1 MTPSS
6 TAQSETPN
14 LVDKR
19 ALARER
25 ARIPRPRVRLARF
38 EDYDQIIRL
47 EATLNPDTLSR
58 DDWRMLWLGNPLWQQ
73 VSSWWKIG
81 WVLEIPGGEIVGC
94 MGNLPTRYHFRGEHL
109 MAASGRGW
117 MVLPEYRAYGSARRL
132 LEAHLQQPSVDFVLD
147 TSVSPEASERF
158 GFLAKK
164 VPPADWETVAYFVT
178 GYRAFAARALHK
190 LKVPF
195 AEGLA
200 PAGAVA
206 LSLRDTIFGKR
217 FAKHSAFTIE
227 EAGAFDSRF
236 DDFWAELLRQKSETI
251 LAARDSATLS
261 WHFAMPMRNRRLW
274 ILTASRNRQLRAY
287 AIFERKDTGEELR
300 RMRLVDYQTIEQ
312 DIRPPRGS
320 ARGCAAPMR
329 RRRRLRSRQVGAWA
343 GKDARLRRVR
353 AVPAKTALAVL
364 VPRLQFGTRRDP
376 AASRSFGNRRSTTA
390 TPASVRE
397 T

>member
-1 MTPSS
+1 LTPSS
-6 TAQSETPN
+6 TARSEAPN

-38 EDYDQIIRL
+38 EDYDQIIAL

-73 VSSWWKIG
+73 VGAWWKIG
-81 WVLEIPGGEIVGC
+81 WVLEIPNGEIVGC

-117 MVLPEYRAYGSARRL
+117 IVLPEYRAYGSARRL
-132 LEAHLQQPSVDFVLD
+132 LEAHLAQPSVDFVLD

-195 AEGLA
+195 AETLA
-200 PAGAVA
+200 PAGGVV
-206 LSLRDTIFGKR
+206 LNLRDTIFGKR
-217 FAKHSAFTIE
+217 FSKHSAFTIE
-227 EAGAFDSRF
+227 EAGAFD
-236 DDFWAELLRQKSETI
+236 
-251 LAARDSATLS
+251 
-261 WHFAMPMRNRRLW
+261 
-274 ILTASRNRQLRAY
+274 
-287 AIFERKDTGEELR
+287 
-300 RMRLVDYQTIEQ
+300 
-312 DIRPPRGS
+312 
-320 ARGCAAPMR
+320 
-329 RRRRLRSRQVGAWA
+329 
-343 GKDARLRRVR
+343 
-353 AVPAKTALAVL
+353 
-364 VPRLQFGTRRDP
+364 
-376 AASRSFGNRRSTTA
+376 
-390 TPASVRE
+390 
-397 T
+397 

>member
-6 TAQSETPN
+6 TAQSEAPN
-14 LVDKR
+14 LVNKR

-25 ARIPRPRVRLARF
+25 ARVPRPRVRLARF
-38 EDYDQIIRL
+38 EDYDQIIAL

-58 DDWRMLWLGNPLWQQ
+58 DDWRMLWLGNPLWPQ
-73 VSSWWKIG
+73 VSAWWKIG
-81 WVLEIPGGEIVGC
+81 WVLEIPNGEIVGC

-132 LEAHLQQPSVDFVLD
+132 LEAHLHQPSVDFVLD
-147 TSVSPEASERF
+147 TSVSQEASERF
-158 GFLAKK
+158 GFLAKH
-164 VPPADWETVAYFVT
+164 VPAADWETIAYFVT

-195 AEGLA
+195 AETLA
-200 PAGAVA
+200 PAGGIA
-206 LSLRDTIFGKR
+206 LNLRDTIFGKR
-217 FAKHSAFTIE
+217 FSKHSAFTIE
-227 EAGAFDSRF
+227 EAGGFDSRF
-236 DDFWAELLRQKSETI
+236 DAFWAELLRQKSETV

-261 WHFAMPMRNRRLW
+261 WHFAMPMRNSRLW

-312 DIRPPRGS
+312 DTDLLEDLL
-320 ARGCAAPMR
+320 AA
-329 RRRRLRSRQVGAWA
+329 A
-343 GKDARLRRVR
+343 LRRCV
-353 AVPAKTALAVL
+353 AEDVCVLDKSGLGLAKMRVFDESAPYRRKQPWPFWYRVSNSAFADDLRQ
-364 VPRLQFGTRRDP
+364 PQFWEPTEYDGD
-376 AASRSFGNRRSTTA
+376 ASIS
-390 TPASVRE
+390 
-397 T
+397 

>member
-1 MTPSS
+1 LTPSS
-6 TAQSETPN
+6 TARSEAPN

-38 EDYDQIIRL
+38 EDYDQIIAL

-73 VSSWWKIG
+73 VGAWWKIG
-81 WVLEIPGGEIVGC
+81 WVLEIPNGELVGC

-117 MVLPEYRAYGSARRL
+117 IVLPEYRAYGSARRL
-132 LEAHLQQPSVDFVLD
+132 LEAHLAQPSVDFVLD

-195 AEGLA
+195 AETLA
-200 PAGAVA
+200 PAGGVV
-206 LSLRDTIFGKR
+206 LNLRDTIFGKR
-217 FAKHSAFTIE
+217 FSKHSAFTIE

-236 DDFWAELLRQKSETI
+236 DAFWAELLRQKSETI

-261 WHFAMPMRNRRLW
+261 WHFAMPMRNSRLW

-287 AIFERKDTGEELR
+287 AIFERKDTGDELR

-312 DIRPPRGS
+312 DVDLLEDLL
-320 ARGCAAPMR
+320 AA
-329 RRRRLRSRQVGAWA
+329 A
-343 GKDARLRRVR
+343 LRRCVAEDVCVLDKSGIGLAKMR
-353 AVPAKTALAVL
+353 AFDESAPYRRKQPWPFWYRVCNSAFADVL
-364 VPRLQFGTRRDP
+364 LQPQFWEPTEYDGD
-376 AASRSFGNRRSTTA
+376 ASIS
-390 TPASVRE
+390 
-397 T
+397 